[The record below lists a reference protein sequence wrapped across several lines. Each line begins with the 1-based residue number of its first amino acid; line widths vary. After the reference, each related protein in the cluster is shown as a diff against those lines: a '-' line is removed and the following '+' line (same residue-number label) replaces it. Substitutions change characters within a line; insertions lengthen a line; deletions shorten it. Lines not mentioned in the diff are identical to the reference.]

1 MNKEQLS
8 GAEKIAILLLAMG
21 DKFTSEVFKRME
33 RTEITEVSKAIMNLE
48 AVPKEMVEEV
58 LREFHHAMVSGQDI
72 LAGGENAVKHIL
84 LKHLDSDTAK
94 YIIDELNLELGPTP
108 FRELGN
114 VSPRILAQILRNEH
128 PQTLALILGH
138 MPPEQAAVLLT
149 SLPSGGRTEVLMR
162 LANLEPVSD
171 DMLVEVDK
179 VLQSQLIAM
188 GGKEGK
194 KAGGVPA
201 VAEILNSVDRATE
214 EEVLSEIE
222 EESAQMAEDIR
233 NLMFVFE
240 DIKALDSRAVRE
252 MLKEISN
259 DDLILA
265 LKGASPDLQ
274 ELFYNNMS
282 ERAATMIKEDLEIM
296 GPTKLSDVEAAQQNI
311 VKTVRRLEAEGRI
324 AINRGGGDVFV

>member
-33 RTEITEVSKAIMNLE
+33 RAEITEVSKAIMNLD
-48 AVPKEMVEEV
+48 AVPKETVEEV

-72 LAGGENAVKHIL
+72 LAGGESAVKRIL
-84 LKHLDSDTAK
+84 LKHLDTDTAK
-94 YIIDELNLELGPTP
+94 YIIDELDLELGPTP

-162 LANLEPVSD
+162 LANLEPVPD
-171 DMLVEVDK
+171 DMIVEVDK

-194 KAGGVPA
+194 KVGGVPA

-240 DIKALDSRAVRE
+240 DIKSLDSRAIRE

-274 ELFYNNMS
+274 ELFYTNMS

-296 GPTKLSDVEAAQQNI
+296 GPTKLADVEAAQQNI

-324 AINRGGGDVFV
+324 AISRGGGDVFV